1 MGDTIINDQYIFNQH
16 DILQFYVV
24 KISGKGNITKN
35 DLRNVNLSAN
45 IYNSVKT
52 IDTTISMLNIHNKPV
67 LIVWDGDNYQG
78 QDHQKPSPF
87 TDIIFLLANND
98 NYQLVALK
106 YKKDNTNPWKQKHL
120 DTWYSMTFTK
130 LYDTVEPHIIFNR
143 VCDMYVSYGST
154 QFQYKDDDANRD
166 ETSGYS
172 QLQEFKQIYNPQ
184 VIYNDENMGFEIY
197 AKNQ

>member
-1 MGDTIINDQYIFNQH
+1 MGDTIINDQYLFNQH
-16 DILQFYVV
+16 DFEEYYVV
-24 KISGKGNITKN
+24 KIAGKGNISKN

-45 IYNSVKT
+45 IYNSVRT
-52 IDTTISMLNIHNKPV
+52 IKNAINMSNFHNKQV

-87 TDIIFLLANND
+87 TEVIHLLANNN

-106 YKKDNTNPWKQKHL
+106 HKKDNSNPWKQKHL
-120 DTWYSMTFTK
+120 DTWYAMTFTK
-130 LYDTVEPHIIFNR
+130 LYDTVEPHVIFNR

-154 QFQYKDDDANRD
+154 MFQYKDDDPNRD

-172 QLQEFKQIYNPQ
+172 QLQEFKRIYNPQ
-184 VIYNDENMGFEIY
+184 VVYDDANLGFEIY
-197 AKNQ
+197 TKS